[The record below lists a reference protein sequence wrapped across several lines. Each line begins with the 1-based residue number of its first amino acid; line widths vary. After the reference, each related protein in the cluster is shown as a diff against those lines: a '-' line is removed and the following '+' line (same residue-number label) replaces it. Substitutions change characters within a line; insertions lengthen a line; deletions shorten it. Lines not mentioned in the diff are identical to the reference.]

1 MMRRGVMQKYRI
13 LFVFVGICILLS
25 VLTPVFLSVN
35 NIINVIRQVS
45 INGIL
50 AAGMTMVII
59 SGGIDL
65 SVGSV
70 AAICGAIVAGTQLKL
85 GLVPAMLLS

>member
-70 AAICGAIVAGTQLKL
+70 AAICG
-85 GLVPAMLLS
+85 